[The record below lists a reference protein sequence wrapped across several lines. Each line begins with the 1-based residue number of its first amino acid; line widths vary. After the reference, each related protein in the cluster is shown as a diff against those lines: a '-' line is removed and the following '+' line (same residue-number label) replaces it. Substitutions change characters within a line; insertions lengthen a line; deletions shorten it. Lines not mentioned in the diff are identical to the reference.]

1 MVGAGHKS
9 VNSWFE
15 EKLLTHTANLV
26 IAGED
31 DSNMVIAGEDDEH
44 SNMVIAGKDDENFND
59 DAVAGPSRFIGVK
72 FSPSHM
78 PPVQLGPSFLQ
89 MWKFARLLCY
99 ISHMGLSD
107 QPLFWVAQKVLHKFL
122 TRTLGLSRK
131 SGSQ

>member
-15 EKLLTHTANLV
+15 EKLLTHTAANMV
-26 IAGED
+26 IAGKDDE
-31 DSNMVIAGEDDEH
+31 DSNMVIAGE
-44 SNMVIAGKDDENFND
+44 DDENFND

-107 QPLFWVAQKVLHKFL
+107 QPLFRGAWIYPK
-122 TRTLGLSRK
+122 K
-131 SGSQ
+131 SVT